1 MMMSELS
8 QECAKQQQ
16 NTAYGEF
23 IQASWAQYKRT
34 YPNELIHKEIEE
46 FHKQCSFTWVN
57 LSEPEREQFQ
67 EMADR
72 SNSQTP
78 APYTNVDISKSEEQ
92 EQFQEMA
99 DQANAQP
106 PPPYEN
112 VDNTQ

>member
-8 QECAKQQQ
+8 QECGKQQQ

-46 FHKQCSFTWVN
+46 FHKQSSFTWVN

-72 SNSQTP
+72 SNVMMMSDSEI
-78 APYTNVDISKSEEQ
+78 PYFVIYGKQSGKVLDASTSSIGKEH
-92 EQFQEMA
+92 A
-99 DQANAQP
+99 
-106 PPPYEN
+106 
-112 VDNTQ
+112 